1 MAAKNLRR
9 GWFERTLPHPLM
21 TLMLILLWMALVNSF
36 SIGGLLVGTVLGMLI
51 PVYTAHFWPDR
62 PHIRKPWKIVSLVA
76 ILLFDVVVANLQ
88 VAYMI
93 LFRSPKQLRSGWIVV
108 PLDVTSAEGIAA
120 LAGTITLTPGT
131 VTSDL
136 SADGKSLLVH
146 CLDIDSE
153 EQMVRRIKERYECR
167 IKAILS

>member
-1 MAAKNLRR
+1 MATKVDER
-9 GWFERTLPHPLM
+9 GWFARTLPHPLL
-21 TLMLILLWMALVNSF
+21 TLMLIGLWMALVNSL
-36 SIGGLLVGTVLGMLI
+36 SIGGLLVGTILGVLI

-62 PHIRKPWKIVSLVA
+62 PLIRRPWMIFSLIA

-88 VAYMI
+88 VAFLI
-93 LFRSPKQLRSGWIVV
+93 VFRSSKQLRSRWIVV
-108 PLDVTSAEGIAA
+108 PLDVSSAEGIAA

-131 VTSDL
+131 VSSDL

-146 CLDIDSE
+146 CLDIESE
-153 EQMVRRIKERYECR
+153 DEVVRRIKDRYESR